1 MILEYTQCP
10 ESHCTIFDSPPCPTQ
25 IRGSSCK
32 TVRHVEDSDVEHQQ
46 SDGAASNSKGALR
59 ALVSACCILC
69 MMVWFCMI
77 SYDFHVVVL
86 SCYVHVYVPFSSYFM
101 HRPRCSVS
109 VMSIPG
115 SEGLGFAGISRESGE
130 SSLRCLCCSLLELG
144 IGRQTYH

>member
-1 MILEYTQCP
+1 M
-10 ESHCTIFDSPPCPTQ
+10 
-25 IRGSSCK
+25 
-32 TVRHVEDSDVEHQQ
+32 EHQQ